1 MNHGMSVSRLSPE
14 DVRRYLRAGY
24 RLVGRHSAVEVC
36 RWTKTALKGGHL
48 CYKRWYGVRSHRCVQ
63 MTPVL
68 NFCNFACIFCWRPH
82 LSGRFKIPPG
92 WEWDEPSEIIEGA
105 IRAQRELLIGFKG
118 NPKVTRE
125 RFLEAMFPRHMAISL
140 DGEPTLYPKL
150 AELIKG
156 VKARGMTAFLV
167 TNGSV
172 PHRLEELIRKGA
184 EPTNLYISVY
194 GPNPEVFE
202 KAARPLIP
210 RAWELVLESLDLIP
224 RFSCRTIIRLTMV
237 KGLNMVEPEG
247 YAKLIERSQPRFV
260 ELKGYTWVGES
271 QKRLPREAMPTLE
284 EIERFAK
291 KLEELTGYQIKVS
304 DSKSR
309 VVMMIRDEETW
320 EWNLKLLEEWRELE
334 RRLDSEWRGRIRDFR
349 LKRQPA

>member
-1 MNHGMSVSRLSPE
+1 
-14 DVRRYLRAGY
+14 
-24 RLVGRHSAVEVC
+24 
-36 RWTKTALKGGHL
+36 
-48 CYKRWYGVRSHRCVQ
+48 
-63 MTPVL
+63 
-68 NFCNFACIFCWRPH
+68 
-82 LSGRFKIPPG
+82 
-92 WEWDEPSEIIEGA
+92 
-105 IRAQRELLIGFKG
+105 
-118 NPKVTRE
+118 
-125 RFLEAMFPRHMAISL
+125 
-140 DGEPTLYPKL
+140 
-150 AELIKG
+150 
-156 VKARGMTAFLV
+156 
-167 TNGSV
+167 
-172 PHRLEELIRKGA
+172 
-184 EPTNLYISVY
+184 
-194 GPNPEVFE
+194 
-202 KAARPLIP
+202 
-210 RAWELVLESLDLIP
+210 
-224 RFSCRTIIRLTMV
+224 TMV

-309 VVMMIRDEETW
+309 VVMMVRDEETW